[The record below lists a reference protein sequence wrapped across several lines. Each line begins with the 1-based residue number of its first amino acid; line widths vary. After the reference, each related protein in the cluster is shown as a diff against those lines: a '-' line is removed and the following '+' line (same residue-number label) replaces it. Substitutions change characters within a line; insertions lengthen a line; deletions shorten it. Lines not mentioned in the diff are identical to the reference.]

1 MSETSLKKTK
11 RLFISVM
18 ITIVMYEILKSIPLG
33 LTSSEFVVYKKTLKL
48 LAGLSIVSSTL
59 YIYIFS
65 KSE

>member
-1 MSETSLKKTK
+1 MSEASLNKTK
-11 RLFISVM
+11 KLFIAVM

-33 LTSSEFVVYKKTLKL
+33 LSPSEFLNYKKALKL